1 MKVLCKELGFIEL
14 LCKEQIII
22 QFIFL
27 NPFFFFFFFLKL
39 KSCIK
44 SYKLDGSIAFCDDLV
59 KTHFSAGR
67 IQMGHGFKAT
77 EKNSYNQSKKVVTW

>member
-27 NPFFFFFFFLKL
+27 NQFFFFFFFFLKL
-39 KSCIK
+39 NI
-44 SYKLDGSIAFCDDLV
+44 LLNLINWMAALRFAMIL
-59 KTHFSAGR
+59 
-67 IQMGHGFKAT
+67 
-77 EKNSYNQSKKVVTW
+77 

>member
-27 NPFFFFFFFLKL
+27 NQFFFFFLKL
-39 KSCIK
+39 KSFIK
-44 SYKLDGSIAFCDDLV
+44 NYKMDGIIAFCDDLV

>member
-1 MKVLCKELGFIEL
+1 M
-14 LCKEQIII
+14 
-22 QFIFL
+22 
-27 NPFFFFFFFLKL
+27 
-39 KSCIK
+39 
-44 SYKLDGSIAFCDDLV
+44 DGSIAFCDDLV

>member
-27 NPFFFFFFFLKL
+27 NQFFFFFFFLNL
-39 KSCIK
+39 N
-44 SYKLDGSIAFCDDLV
+44 LV
-59 KTHFSAGR
+59 LNLINWMAALRFAM
-67 IQMGHGFKAT
+67 IL
-77 EKNSYNQSKKVVTW
+77 